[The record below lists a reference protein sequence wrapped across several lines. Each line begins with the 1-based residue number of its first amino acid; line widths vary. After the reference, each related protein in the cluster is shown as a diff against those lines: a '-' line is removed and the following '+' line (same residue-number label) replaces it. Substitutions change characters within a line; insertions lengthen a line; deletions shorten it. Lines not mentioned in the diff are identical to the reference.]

1 MKRNIMVIGAHAGDI
16 EARAGGTLAK
26 YRADGYDGCY
36 VVLTNSNSGLY
47 LDASGTARRRWSE
60 EMRVVRQRQVEA
72 AAGCFGL
79 KPLVLGYKEIS
90 YTARDGSVL
99 YPDVA
104 TRSFGADEPVGRI
117 PLALAPQ
124 VILTGR
130 PCSGE
135 DPAPLM
141 QELVDLLCAWEPE
154 VTIIQEQDLNPD
166 HCAAFLLLVRAFVL
180 AASKAAPGELFCSIL
195 HPAPGPYFSQR
206 IDVAAAH
213 KVVDVSGHV
222 GTLEQAL
229 RAFEPERAPC
239 AGTVE
244 DNLRR
249 RAPWGAVVR
258 GTHGEVFARLT
269 SGAQIRH
276 LGLTAYLG

>member
-1 MKRNIMVIGAHAGDI
+1 MKRSIMVVGAHAGDI
-16 EARAGGTLAK
+16 ESRAGGLLAT
-26 YRADGYDGCY
+26 YRADGYAGCY

-47 LDASGTARRRWSE
+47 LDASGASHRRWSE

-72 AAGCFGL
+72 AAACFGL

-104 TRSFGADEPVGRI
+104 TRSFGANEPIGRI

-124 VILTGR
+124 IILTGR

-141 QELVDLLCAWEPE
+141 QELVDLFCVWEPE
-154 VTIIQEQDLNPD
+154 VTVVQEQDLNPD
-166 HCAAFLLLVRAFVL
+166 HCAAFLLLMRAFVL
-180 AASKAAPGELFCSIL
+180 AANKAALGELFCSIL

-206 IDVAAAH
+206 IDITAAH
-213 KVVDVSGHV
+213 KVVDVSGQV
-222 GTLEQAL
+222 GALEQAL
-229 RAFEPERAPC
+229 RVFEPERTPC
-239 AGTVE
+239 AGTIE

-249 RAPWGAVVR
+249 RAVWGKVV
-258 GTHGEVFARLT
+258 GGSHAETFARLT
-269 SGAQIRH
+269 TGAQIRQC
-276 LGLTAYLG
+276 GLTAYLG